1 VKCSTCPAR
10 APGAPEGDNALA
22 EKNEL
27 PLVMREIADAMRAHA
42 AILTVHSDEGEAEI
56 LHGEELPGVETD
68 RIRALFADGTF
79 GDNRR
84 RDLHAWIECDLGP
97 DIRNVFLIPVDKIQG
112 QNKLIIAAFF
122 GPLDSEER
130 RAAERVYLN
139 RRPFAIGYFRLW
151 QLDRVRSRRID
162 ALETALDLND
172 MGVFLLDRAGDLLF
186 ANETGRNILDKG
198 EGLRRHRKSFRATDL
213 SDSLRLQV
221 VLDHVMNFTT
231 TPPPRRDRPQ
241 PTPLVALQRG
251 DGAPLMLSVMPTNRA
266 PTEPSDAAAIVF
278 VLDPE
283 IDIDGLIQ
291 PLCALYRLT
300 AVESELLKLMVKG
313 TTIAVASE
321 ILRLKEQTARGY
333 LKQIF
338 VKTGT
343 NRQSELM
350 RLMLSSMI
358 RTSRKVFTEAF

>member
-1 VKCSTCPAR
+1 MRP
-10 APGAPEGDNALA
+10 A

-27 PLVMREIADAMRAHA
+27 PLVMREIADAMHAHA
-42 AILTVHSDEGEAEI
+42 AILTVHPDDGDPEI
-56 LHGEELPGVETD
+56 LHADEIAGLDTESV
-68 RIRALFADGTF
+68 RALFADGTF

-84 RDLHAWIECDLGP
+84 RNMHAWVECDLGP
-97 DIRNVFLIPVDKIQG
+97 DIRNVLLIPVEKIDG
-112 QNKLIIAAFF
+112 QSRLVIATFF
-122 GPLDSEER
+122 GAIDAETR
-130 RAAERVYLN
+130 RAAEQVYLN

-151 QLDRVRSRRID
+151 QLDRVRARRVD

-172 MGVFLLDRAGDLLF
+172 MGVLLLDRAGDILF
-186 ANETGRNILDKG
+186 ANEAARAMLDKG
-198 EGLRRHRKSFRATDL
+198 EGLRRHRSSFRATDL

-221 VLDHVMNFTT
+221 ALDHVMNFTGT
-231 TPPPRRDRPQ
+231 QPARRDGSQ
-241 PTPLVALQRG
+241 TTPLVALQRG

-278 VLDPE
+278 VIDPV
-283 IDIDGLIQ
+283 IDIDRMIL

-300 AVESELLKLMVKG
+300 PVECELLQLMVKG
-313 TTIAVASE
+313 TTIAAASE
-321 ILRLKEQTARGY
+321 MLRLKEQTARGY

-358 RTSRKVFTEAF
+358 RTSRKVFAEAF